1 MKKLLFPGSFN
12 PFTIGHEAIVER
24 GLKLAETIVIAIGY
38 NEKKNIKNIEPALE
52 EIRRYYAGNNRIEVT
67 TYNGLTADF
76 AKEIGADAILR
87 AVRNFTDFEYEK
99 NLAEINRSI
108 LGVETIIL
116 IADPQM
122 SIISSSAVRE
132 LKANGYDVTKFL
144 PNN

>member
-38 NEKKNIKNIEPALE
+38 NEKKNIKDIEPTLE

>member
-38 NEKKNIKNIEPALE
+38 NEKKNIKDIEPALE

-108 LGVETIIL
+108 LGIETIIL

>member
-38 NEKKNIKNIEPALE
+38 NEKKNIKDIEPALE
-52 EIRRYYAGNNRIEVT
+52 EIRRYYTGNNRIEVT

-108 LGVETIIL
+108 LGIETIIL